1 VTTPF
6 LSIIIP
12 ARNEEARLPHTL
24 KNVASFISA
33 QTYPVEV
40 LLVVNAS
47 TDATFEIATAAARE
61 MPFMQ
66 VLHEELGGK
75 GRAVRRGM
83 LAATGA
89 YRIFCDADFSMPV
102 EQINRFIPPTLQ
114 DADVVIASRE
124 GAGAVRYDEPE
135 YRHLTGR
142 VYNSLVRWVVLPGL
156 QDSQCGFKCFSARV
170 TEAVFPLQTIM
181 GWTFDVEVLYVAR
194 KLGFSIIEL
203 GIPWYFNADSK
214 VKVLR
219 DSWRMFLD
227 LLAIRRNDRQGRYG
241 RSA

>member
-47 TDATFEIATAAARE
+47 TDATFEIATAA
-61 MPFMQ
+61 
-66 VLHEELGGK
+66 GK

>member
-1 VTTPF
+1 
-6 LSIIIP
+6 
-12 ARNEEARLPHTL
+12 
-24 KNVASFISA
+24 
-33 QTYPVEV
+33 
-40 LLVVNAS
+40 
-47 TDATFEIATAAARE
+47 
-61 MPFMQ
+61 
-66 VLHEELGGK
+66 
-75 GRAVRRGM
+75 
-83 LAATGA
+83 
-89 YRIFCDADFSMPV
+89 MPV